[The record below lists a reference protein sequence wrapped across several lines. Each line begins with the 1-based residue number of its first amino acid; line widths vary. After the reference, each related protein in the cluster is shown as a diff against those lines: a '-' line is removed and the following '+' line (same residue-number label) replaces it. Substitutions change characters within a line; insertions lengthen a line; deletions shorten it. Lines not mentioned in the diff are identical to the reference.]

1 MSMGWSRRSEGQVP
15 FRSARSGR
23 LRGAVP
29 IACLLGGLTAALISL
44 NSCGGDSA
52 TAPPADSTA
61 SASRRVATLKF
72 DRFVDSVE
80 VQHTSTV
87 APVFVDQ
94 NGVIY
99 NPAPIDAS
107 TISWT
112 VADTTIASISQQGV
126 VTGRRLG
133 VTTLN
138 ATVSGLSASLPIV
151 VTSPAIVKINYAVTS
166 FMMTEGDTLTLPAPQ
181 LTDRTGAVVTG
192 RTPAYRS
199 NSSTLSVSSAGL
211 VTAVAA
217 GSGTITATLDTAHAT
232 LSFTVQAAQ
241 IARVKL
247 VPSVLYMGTGH
258 TIATQA
264 SALSPDGGTL
274 RGRQYTYSVDNPAV
288 ASVSTLGIVK
298 GIAPGKATLT
308 VRTGTTSVAVPISVA
323 TLGTGGFTIDLRFVG
338 NVSSTVKQAATQAAQ
353 RWETVISAPLIPYH
367 VITAANDCGAGIP
380 AVDTTETSMMIII
393 RSDSIDGR
401 SNTVG
406 LGGPCIIRD
415 DAPQFTALGTITVDS
430 ADVSGLGQQGL
441 LVAMLTHEMGH
452 VLGIGTLWSDGTVRD
467 SVTYFPNTAAGLGGP
482 DPMFIGRAARAASAE
497 LAFTADS
504 SLGVPIENT
513 GGDGTRDGHWRATV
527 FGHELMT
534 GTLHNGLN
542 PLSLVTIDALADFG
556 YTVVPEAADDLS
568 ALNAASPSSPV
579 QPSLNMN
586 VPIGAAASPG
596 IAIRETLLF
605 PRFTVSRNGTLH
617 RIRGSSGPAAPK

>member
-1 MSMGWSRRSEGQVP
+1 MSMGWSSRSEGQVP
-15 FRSARSGR
+15 FRRARSGR
-23 LRGAVP
+23 LRGLIP
-29 IACLLGGLTAALISL
+29 LACLLTALSASLFSL
-44 NSCGGDSA
+44 NSCGGDSG
-52 TAPPADSTA
+52 TAPPSDSTA
-61 SASRRVATLKF
+61 STSRHVATLKF

-80 VQHTSTV
+80 VLHTSTV

-94 NGVIY
+94 NGVPY
-99 NPAPIDAS
+99 NPAPIDPS
-107 TISWT
+107 TISWGI
-112 VADTTIASISQQGV
+112 ADTTIASVTQQGV
-126 VTGRRLG
+126 VTGRRIG
-133 VTTLN
+133 TTTLH
-138 ATVSGLSASLPIV
+138 ASVSGLSASLPVV
-151 VTSPAIVKINYAVTS
+151 VTTPNIVKINYPVTS
-166 FMMTEGDTLTLPAPQ
+166 FMMMEGDTLTLPAPQ
-181 LTDRTGAVVTG
+181 LIDRTGAVATG
-192 RTPAYRS
+192 RTPTFQS
-199 NSSTLSVSSAGL
+199 NSSSLSVSASGF
-211 VTAVAA
+211 VTALAA

-241 IARVKL
+241 IAGVKL

-258 TIATQA
+258 NVATQA

-274 RGRQYTYSVDNPAV
+274 RGRQYTYAIDNPSV
-288 ASVSTLGIVK
+288 ASVSTQGIVH

-308 VRTGTTSVAVPISVA
+308 VRTGTASVAVPISVA
-323 TLGTGGFTIDLRFVG
+323 TLGTGGFTIDLRFIG
-338 NVSSTVKQAATQAAQ
+338 NVPSTVKQAAALAVQ

-367 VITAANDCGAGIP
+367 VIAAANDCGAGIP

-393 RSDSIDGR
+393 RSDSIDNK

-430 ADVSGLGQQGL
+430 ADVSGLNQQGL

-452 VLGIGTLWSDGTVRD
+452 VLGIGTLWSDGSVRD
-467 SVTYFPNTAAGLGGP
+467 SVTYFPNTAAGLGGA
-482 DPMFIGRAARAASAE
+482 DPVFIGRAARAASAE

-504 SLGVPIENT
+504 SLGVPIENS

-527 FGHELMT
+527 FKHELMT

-542 PLSLVTIDALADFG
+542 PLSLVTIEALADFG

-568 ALNAASPSSPV
+568 ALNAGTPGAPV
-579 QPSLNMN
+579 QPSLSIN
-586 VPIGAAASPG
+586 VPVGPAASPG
-596 IAIRETLLF
+596 VIIREILLR

-617 RIRGSSGPAAPK
+617 RIRESSGPAAPR

>member
-1 MSMGWSRRSEGQVP
+1 MSMGWSSRSEGQLP
-15 FRSARSGR
+15 FRGASGHR
-23 LRGAVP
+23 LYGVVPLPCVFVTLALGLLAV
-29 IACLLGGLTAALISL
+29 S
-44 NSCGGDSA
+44 SCGGDSG
-52 TAPPADSTA
+52 TAPPTGSVT
-61 SASRRVATLKF
+61 RKVTTLKF

-80 VQHTSTV
+80 VLHTSTV

-94 NGVIY
+94 NGVSY
-99 NPAPIDAS
+99 NPAPVDPS
-107 TISWT
+107 TISWRI
-112 VADTTIASISQQGV
+112 ADTTVAIVSQQGV

-133 VTTLN
+133 ATTLN
-138 ATVSGLSASLPIV
+138 ASAAGLTASLPVV
-151 VTSPAIVKINYAVTS
+151 VTSPSIVKINYAVTS
-166 FMMTEGDTLTLPAPQ
+166 FMMMEGDTLTLPAPQ
-181 LTDRTGAVVTG
+181 LIDRTGAIATG
-192 RTPAYRS
+192 RTPVFRS
-199 NSSTLSVSSAGL
+199 NSSVLSVSPAGL
-211 VTAVAA
+211 VTALTP
-217 GSGTITATLDTAHAT
+217 GSGTITAMLDTAQTT
-232 LSFTVQAAQ
+232 LSFTIQAAQ
-241 IARVKL
+241 IASVKL
-247 VPSVLYMGTGH
+247 VPSALFMGTGR

-274 RGRQYTYSVDNPAV
+274 RGRQYTYSIDNPAV
-288 ASVSTLGIVK
+288 AIVSTHGIVE
-298 GIAPGKATLT
+298 GVAPGKATLT
-308 VRTGTTSVAVPISVA
+308 VRTGTASLAVPISVA
-323 TLGTGGFTIDLRFVG
+323 TIGTGGFIIDLRFVG
-338 NVSSTVKQAATQAAQ
+338 NVSSAVKQAATQAAR

-367 VITAANDCGAGIP
+367 VISSATDCGPGIP

-430 ADVSGLGQQGL
+430 ADVSGLNQQGI

-452 VLGIGTLWSDGTVRD
+452 VLGIGTLWSDGSVRD

-482 DPMFIGRAARAASAE
+482 DPVFIGRAARAASAE

-504 SLGVPIENT
+504 SLGVPIENS

-542 PLSLVTIDALADFG
+542 PLSLVTIEALADFG

-568 ALNAASPSSPV
+568 AVNAASPSSPV
-579 QPSLNMN
+579 QPSLSVN
-586 VPIGAAASPG
+586 VPTGVAASPG
-596 IAIRETLLF
+596 VTIKEILLK
-605 PRFTVSRNGTLH
+605 PRFTVSRNGTLR
-617 RIRGSSGPAAPK
+617 RIGGSSGAAVPK